1 MKKYKHKIIV
11 INSPFK
17 LASFVDII
25 VFRKN
30 RKKRWT
36 RKRYERI
43 LNKIKITF
51 KREDKFLRE
60 EDIIPIS
67 LLIPDVE
74 EAIIV

>member
-25 VFRKN
+25 VLRKN
-30 RKKRWT
+30 RKKRWS
-36 RKRYERI
+36 RKRYERR
-43 LNKIKITF
+43 LNKITF
-51 KREDKFLRE
+51 KWESKFLKE
-60 EDIIPIS
+60 EDIIRIP

-74 EAIIV
+74 DYMQ

>member
-11 INSPFK
+11 INLPFK
-17 LASFVDII
+17 LADFVDII
-25 VFRKN
+25 VLRKN
-30 RKKRWT
+30 RKKRWS
-36 RKRYERI
+36 RKRYERR
-43 LNKIKITF
+43 LNKRTF
-51 KREDKFLRE
+51 KWEGKIIKE